1 MYTVVS
7 LLIYFSRCMV
17 RHRIV
22 TRVKPQFDALVSG
35 FEDLIPLELINVFDE
50 HELELLI
57 GGVTEI
63 DM

>member
-1 MYTVVS
+1 
-7 LLIYFSRCMV
+7 MV